1 MRRGTFFAPLTA
13 LALLNAGCVELPD
26 APGGGINPPPFT
38 PYTLLGYFEWCY
50 DHQDEALYAEI
61 LDPDFTGH
69 LDGEEGG
76 EIWGRD
82 EELARF
88 AELCAA
94 CGEIKLV
101 LDLSGYED
109 PGPEDGKWLI
119 PDVAYNLYAV
129 IGDTTYLV
137 VGVADFLTVKNE
149 DGGYPWWRLLEL
161 RGFEYPEPLWEGDPM
176 P

>member
-1 MRRGTFFAPLTA
+1 MRRGTFFILPAA
-13 LALLNAGCVELPD
+13 LFLLGAGCLSPT
-26 APGGGINPPPFT
+26 NPPEEP
-38 PYTLLGYFEWCY
+38 PAPDSPLGLLQAFEWCY

-94 CGEIKLV
+94 CDEGDID
-101 LDLSGYED
+101 LDLDFSECGDIEPD
-109 PGPEDGKWLI
+109 PGDAEFRINNVVYTLRVVTWWDETVYLLVGR
-119 PDVAYNLYAV
+119 AY
-129 IGDTTYLV
+129 
-137 VGVADFLTVKNE
+137 FHTVKNLG
-149 DGGYPWWRLLEL
+149 DGPRWRLLEL
-161 RGFEYPEPLWEGDPM
+161 RGFERPDLP
-176 P
+176 